1 MAKPEVF
8 QVPFL
13 EEELVTAIGV
23 IQFAQDAFNALAEQ
37 ALNAGDDQGLARYTA
52 RAQLA
57 SMLHAKLTAFVE
69 IGKPSDG
76 NLH

>member
-1 MAKPEVF
+1 MEHPEVF
-8 QVPFL
+8 QVAFL

-23 IQFAQDAFNALAEQ
+23 IGFAKDAFNALAEQ

-57 SMLHAKLTAFVE
+57 DMLHAKLVSFVE
-69 IGKPSDG
+69 IGKPSSG
-76 NLH
+76 ALH